1 MEKVVKIALNTSEET
16 ELYNIHKTV
25 LKMFNRDGLFRAN
38 PTNDSYYLGDVRFSI
53 FFFTKLP
60 NQVEASDISDKF
72 FFSTSGSKIWNYV
85 ANQSFFSV
93 NFSETKNDY
102 FDEWAGQ
109 SSEYWDKVLSYL
121 VYVLGSAVRKY
132 GDTDIQVFKD
142 AVKVVNEVISHNRN
156 EIHYA
161 CPMIPE
167 GRSAYSVF
175 IEWAL
180 NATLG

>member
-16 ELYNIHKTV
+16 ELDNIHKTI
-25 LKMFNRDGLFRAN
+25 LKMFNSDGIFRAN

-53 FFFTKLP
+53 YFISTPP
-60 NQVEASDISDKF
+60 NKITDISDKF
-72 FFSTSGSKIWNYV
+72 FFSTSGSKIWNYA

-102 FDEWAGQ
+102 FDEWAGP
-109 SSEYWDKVLSYL
+109 SSEYWDKVLPYL

-156 EIHYA
+156 EFHYT
-161 CPMIPE
+161 CPTIPE
-167 GRSAYSVF
+167 GKSAYSVF